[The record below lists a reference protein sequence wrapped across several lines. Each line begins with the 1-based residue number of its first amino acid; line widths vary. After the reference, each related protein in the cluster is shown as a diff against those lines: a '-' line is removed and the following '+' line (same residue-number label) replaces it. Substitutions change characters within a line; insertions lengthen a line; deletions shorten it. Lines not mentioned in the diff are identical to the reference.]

1 MIQQKFKQRFLL
13 LLREIGYLDRRDNG
27 NRTVVNSVQNRLD
40 QLCQP
45 DIAINLLFAEVGFLR
60 NGFHILQLSKLLVGE
75 CQLRGKI
82 VVVPYQVA
90 RQANRLLFLIREVG
104 FDDTLS
110 CR

>member
-27 NRTVVNSVQNRLD
+27 NRTVINSVQNRLD

-60 NGFHILQLSKLLVGE
+60 NGFHILQLGKLPVGE

-82 VVVPYQVA
+82 IVVAYQITC
-90 RQANRLLFLIREVG
+90 QANGLLLLVGEVC
-104 FDDTLS
+104 FDDTFS
-110 CR
+110 RR